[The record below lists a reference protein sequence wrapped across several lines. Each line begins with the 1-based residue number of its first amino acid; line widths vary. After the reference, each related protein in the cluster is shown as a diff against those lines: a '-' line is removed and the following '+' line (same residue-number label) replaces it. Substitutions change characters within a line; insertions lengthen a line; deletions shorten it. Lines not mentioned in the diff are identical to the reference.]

1 MYGLEV
7 RRKIRRVRKAMGYK
21 CGDMAE
27 CLGISMSYYCRMEV
41 GRRRMTLQYLEAIA
55 DILEI
60 EVSDL
65 YRGC

>member
-7 RRKIRRVRKAMGYK
+7 RRKIRRLRKAMGYK
-21 CGDMAE
+21 SGDMAK
-27 CLGISMSYYCRMEV
+27 CLGISMGHYCRMEK
-41 GRRRMTLQYLEAIA
+41 GRKRMTLQYLEAIA

>member
-1 MYGLEV
+1 
-7 RRKIRRVRKAMGYK
+7 MGYK
-21 CGDMAE
+21 SGDMAK
-27 CLGISMSYYCRMEV
+27 CLGISMGHYCRMEK
-41 GRRRMTLQYLEAIA
+41 GRKRMTLQYLEAIA